1 MSPKNFNQ
9 TRILRR
15 ETHSSRSVAA
25 IMVALVLLFLV
36 LWFGVETALAGLRL
50 PALWARP
57 STALQAIDSLTG
69 LQPVLLVVGGVVIAM
84 IGLVLVLTAV
94 LPGRLARR
102 RLESDRC
109 AVVVDDG
116 VIATTV
122 AQRVS
127 HLAGIDPRQ
136 IRVLIGSRDL
146 VVRVVPSSGIR
157 PEVEEIRSAALQ
169 ALESHGLDLPVKVS
183 ISKTGVIGS

>member
-1 MSPKNFNQ
+1 MSQ
-9 TRILRR
+9 QDRTLARILRR

-25 IMVALVLLFLV
+25 IIVALGLLFLV

-50 PALWARP
+50 PQLWARP
-57 STALQAIDSLTG
+57 STVLQLVASLPG
-69 LQPVLLVVGGVVIAM
+69 LQPGLLVAGGVLIAL
-84 IGLVLVLTAV
+84 IGLFLVLAAV
-94 LPGRLARR
+94 MPGRRARH

-116 VIATTV
+116 VIATAV

-127 HLAGIDPRQ
+127 QLVGIDPRQ
-136 IRVLIGSRDL
+136 IRVLMGSRDL

-157 PEVEEIRSAALQ
+157 PRPEEILTAATR
-169 ALESHGLDLPVKVS
+169 ALASHGLDLPVKVS
-183 ISKTGVIGS
+183 FSKTGVIGS